1 MRPRTAE
8 EKQELNSAVDEAAVR
23 IFKTEF
29 SKSSLTSDPSS
40 SDNGAQQ
47 VDSPSAQR
55 SRWQSCF
62 PCAKG
67 YVRYPRPR
75 FTNAGVLQVREND
88 VRMKKFNKK
97 MGLVGFRSVWFW
109 LLFGPLVL

>member
-1 MRPRTAE
+1 MW
-8 EKQELNSAVDEAAVR
+8 QLY
-23 IFKTEF
+23 IQ
-29 SKSSLTSDPSS
+29 KSSLTSDPSS

-67 YVRYPRPR
+67 YVVSSEQLFQGVVSVLIPGYFQRYPRPR